1 MLTFSCSSFIITS
14 MLIGRN
20 LLYSIIFFR
29 FALATVIL
37 VINTTVFGLAHA
49 QVYFLISAIYILT
62 IIYSLLALAKISN
75 VFFLYIQMV
84 LDLIIETLL
93 IHYTGGID
101 SVLGLLLPLTTIAAG
116 IVISGRAAIM
126 LALLGSAMYAGIVS
140 LEFWG
145 IIALPGELSIG
156 FNHEGSY
163 VFSLLYFR
171 VTVFCVIGFLS
182 AYISEQVRK
191 KDIVLVSLRQ
201 RLLREDR
208 LSAIGKLAA
217 NTAHEIRNPLASISG
232 CVEALNESLVL
243 DGNNEKLFKLIM
255 KETTRLNDIINGL
268 LEYVKPRRLQ
278 LERVNIAELLDE
290 VIFLVKN
297 SKDFKKDVLIK
308 KECQDDTLTVMCD
321 PQQMKQV
328 FFNLII
334 NAVEAVD
341 ENGRIIISQEI
352 DSDNAECVISFS
364 DNGHG
369 ISPDRMGSLFEPFS
383 SGRDTGVGLGLAIVS
398 SIINEHKGNIRVES
412 KKGKGAKFSVFLPLN
427 GKNTGENNAGKDT
440 FS

>member
-1 MLTFSCSSFIITS
+1 MTFSCSSLIISS
-14 MLIGRN
+14 MLTSRN
-20 LLYSIIFFR
+20 SLYSIIFLR

-37 VINTTVFGLAHA
+37 IINTTLFGLAHA

-62 IIYSLLALAKISN
+62 IIYSLLALVKISN
-75 VFFLYIQMV
+75 TFFLSVQMV
-84 LDLIIETLL
+84 LDIIIETML

-101 SVLGLLLPLTTIAAG
+101 SVLGLLLPLSTIAAG
-116 IVISGRAAIM
+116 IIISGRAAIM
-126 LALLGSAMYAGIVS
+126 IALLGSVMYAGIVS

-145 IIALPGELSIG
+145 IVALPGELSAG

-182 AYISEQVRK
+182 AYISEQLSK
-191 KDIVLVSLRQ
+191 KDKVLVSLQQKLR
-201 RLLREDR
+201 REDR

-243 DGNNEKLFKLIM
+243 EGNNEKLFKLIM

-278 LERVNIAELLDE
+278 LEKVNIGELLDE

-297 SKDFKKDVLIK
+297 SKDFKKNVLIQ
-308 KECQDDTLTVMCD
+308 KEGKENSLSVTCD

-328 FFNLII
+328 FFNLLI
-334 NAVEAVD
+334 NAVEAAD
-341 ENGRIIISQEI
+341 ENGRISINLGA
-352 DSDNAECVISFS
+352 DSENEEVVISFI

-369 ISPDRMGSLFEPFS
+369 IPQDRMETLFEPFS
-383 SGRDTGVGLGLAIVS
+383 SGKDTGVGLGLAIVL
-398 SIINEHKGNIRVES
+398 SIIKEHKGNIKVES
-412 KKGKGAKFSVFLPLN
+412 KKGKGAKFSVFLPLKE
-427 GKNTGENNAGKDT
+427 KNTGENNAGKDT
-440 FS
+440 IS